1 VSFGTQLRTGQAI
14 ALSTTL
20 LTGVT
25 GIVVLHLTTRSANDT
40 TRRYAS
46 ISETVDELRVQAE
59 QLISAGRRYLFAG
72 KDADKARMH
81 DAEERVDKALAVFER
96 SDPIGA
102 TKLSADARAYEA
114 ALASNVAARMVP
126 AGLETALRPKR
137 DALEA
142 DLAAIDARE
151 QAALSRS
158 FDDASHLAVAAEITI
173 ALSTSVAL
181 LLALVLGTL
190 VRRRIHQEYSRAK
203 AAAVARDELLSIV
216 SHDLRVPLN
225 AIVLG
230 ADVVAMQEGPSR
242 ILSTIAN
249 AAQRMR
255 KLIDELLDVA
265 RVEGGVISLAREPF
279 EPQVA
284 LETVAQLVRGE
295 AESRSLS
302 LAVTAPATELV
313 GDRERVVQ
321 ILCNLAGNA
330 LRYARSSI
338 TLHAEPREGRVRFAV
353 HDDGPG
359 IPAEHVPQLF
369 ERNYQ
374 GERRGAGLG
383 LGLYICRRLVEAH
396 GGTIGVTTQVGEG
409 TTFWF
414 DI

>member
-1 VSFGTQLRTGQAI
+1 MSFGTQLRTGQAI

-20 LTGVT
+20 MTGVT
-25 GIVVLHLTTRSANDT
+25 GIVVLHLTTRSANET

-72 KDADKARMH
+72 KDIDKARMRN
-81 DAEERVDKALAVFER
+81 AEDRVDKALAVFEHA
-96 SDPIGA
+96 DPISA
-102 TKLSADARAYEA
+102 TKLSADARAYEV
-114 ALASNVAARMVP
+114 ALANNVAARMVP

-158 FDDASHLAVAAEITI
+158 FDDASQLARAAEIAI
-173 ALSTSVAL
+173 GLSTSVAL

-190 VRRRIHQEYSRAK
+190 VRRKIHQEYSRAK
-203 AAAVARDELLSIV
+203 AAAAARDELLSIV

-230 ADVVAMQEGPSR
+230 ADVVAMQGGSGK

-265 RVEGGVISLAREPF
+265 RVEGGVIALAREPF
-279 EPQVA
+279 SPQVA
-284 LETVAQLVRGE
+284 LETVAQLVRGD

-302 LAVTAPATELV
+302 LAVSAGATELV

-338 TLHAEPREGRVRFAV
+338 TLRADPRGGRVRFAV

-359 IPAEHVPQLF
+359 IPAEHVQQLF

-374 GERRGAGLG
+374 GERRGSGLG